1 LVDKLERQGAD
12 KSRAHLIE
20 VVGLDAP
27 VADEVLELVGLAGLT
42 EIAARFGDRDD
53 VVAALDPLSEYVA
66 SLEAMGLGD
75 FVEVDLTIVRGL
87 AYYTGIVFELFDRG
101 RTLRALCGGGRYDRL
116 LELVGGES
124 LPAVGFGMGDVVL
137 GELLSDRG
145 LLPKHERA
153 IDYFLVL
160 VSEEQRGE
168 ALRIAHRLRESGKT
182 VMYSLRERG
191 VGKQMKVAAKEGA
204 RLVLIVG
211 PDELARGCVLARD
224 MATGEQREIPLA
236 ELGLE

>member
-1 LVDKLERQGAD
+1 
-12 KSRAHLIE
+12 
-20 VVGLDAP
+20 
-27 VADEVLELVGLAGLT
+27 
-42 EIAARFGDRDD
+42 
-53 VVAALDPLSEYVA
+53 
-66 SLEAMGLGD
+66 
-75 FVEVDLTIVRGL
+75 
-87 AYYTGIVFELFDRG
+87 
-101 RTLRALCGGGRYDRL
+101 
-116 LELVGGES
+116 
-124 LPAVGFGMGDVVL
+124 L